1 MIDQLVIPDIKE
13 LIEEGNIKE
22 VVQFLDELHPTEAA
36 EILNNLPVEQIKTI
50 LLEFDESKRA
60 DVFCELPGSVQV
72 ELSSL
77 FDNQDLVSIIN
88 DLSPDDQADL
98 FKILPEETSQQVLPE
113 LDDRATIEK
122 LVAYPEGTAGSIMTT
137 EFVAVPST
145 STAQAAIQR
154 IRKEGA
160 TKESIYTIFLV
171 DNQKHLVGLLSLGD
185 IILADPEEKLSNLLE
200 SEQITSIKATASRE
214 EVVYMVKKFDLVTLP
229 VVDENN
235 RLVGIITHD
244 DVIDVIEQERT
255 EDFERFMA
263 ITGKH
268 EDIAYLKI
276 PVWKQF
282 LHRVPWLVILAA
294 VGLVSGAI
302 LQHFESAL
310 VNLVILAFYMPML
323 ADTGGNTGSQSATV
337 VVRALALK
345 EIKPRHIG
353 RVLWK
358 ELGIALM
365 LGGVLAL
372 LAFGRVMLSS
382 SGMALPPGMSLQNVA
397 FAISIALGLQVVSA
411 TIIGAVLPLLAAAC
425 KLDPALIAS
434 PAITTI
440 VDITGLFLY
449 FSIARAL
456 LHI

>member
-1 MIDQLVIPDIKE
+1 MIDKLVIPDIKE
-13 LIEEGNIKE
+13 LLEEGNTAE
-22 VVQFLDELHPTEAA
+22 VVKFLDELHPTEAA
-36 EILNNLPVEQIKTI
+36 EILNNLPVDQIKNI
-50 LLEFDESKRA
+50 LLQFEEPKRA
-60 DVFCELPGSVQV
+60 DIFCELPSSVQV

-77 FDNQDLVSIIN
+77 FNNQDLVSIIN

-98 FKILPEETSQQVLPE
+98 FKILPEETSQLVLPE
-113 LDDRATIEK
+113 LEDRATIEQ

-137 EFVAVPST
+137 EFIAVPAS
-145 STAQAAIQR
+145 STAQEAIHK

-160 TKESIYTIFLV
+160 NKESIYSVFLV
-171 DNQKHLVGLLSLGD
+171 DKQKKLVGLLSLGD
-185 IILADPEEKLSNLLE
+185 IILADPQEQLIKLLE
-200 SEQITSIKATASRE
+200 SEQITSIKTSASRE
-214 EVVYMVKKFDLVTLP
+214 EVVYMVKKFDLVALP
-229 VVDENN
+229 VVDEND

-255 EDFERFMA
+255 EDLERFMA

-276 PVWKQF
+276 PAWKQF

-302 LQHFESAL
+302 LQYFESAL

-345 EIKPRHIG
+345 EIKPGQIG

-358 ELGIALM
+358 ELRIALM
-365 LGGVLAL
+365 LGTVLAL
-372 LAFGRVMLSS
+372 LAFGRVLLSS
-382 SGMALPPGMSLQNVA
+382 SGMALPAGLSLINVA
-397 FAISIALGLQVVSA
+397 FAISVALGLQVVSA

-434 PAITTI
+434 PAITTV

-449 FSIARAL
+449 FSIARAML
-456 LHI
+456 KI